1 MAHARAHDRGSL
13 SLADMTLTAQDLDVE
28 LPSLRSGRL
37 HRCGSVEQ
45 MDEIIDSMLVKNPG
59 LCAGKCEA
67 KWGLFRRE
75 QSEKYPWTSEENL
88 DDVLSSRTMI
98 SCEGSPWE

>member
-28 LPSLRSGRL
+28 LPSLRSVRL

-45 MDEIIDSMLVKNPG
+45 MDEIIDWMLVKNPG
-59 LCAGKCEA
+59 LCAAKCEVER
-67 KWGLFRRE
+67 GFRGH
-75 QSEKYPWTSEENL
+75 SEKYPWTSEESL
-88 DDVLSSRTMI
+88 DDALSTRTMI
-98 SCEGSPWE
+98 TCESSPWE

>member
-28 LPSLRSGRL
+28 LPSLRSVRL

-45 MDEIIDSMLVKNPG
+45 MDEIIDSMLVKNG
-59 LCAGKCEA
+59 VVGEGEDVCAPPRA
-67 KWGLFRRE
+67 QRR
-75 QSEKYPWTSEENL
+75 QQRRQQRS
-88 DDVLSSRTMI
+88 
-98 SCEGSPWE
+98 